1 LENVKNK
8 NAFTIL
14 EMLIVIIVVTI
25 ISSTMLININQFNQK
40 HSLNQIAKQFGANF
54 NMLQSQSITRTCN
67 SHIEVNESEYR
78 MFICDEHYK
87 TESLPKNITA
97 KTRFTSNISINKNG
111 NLRFGSGR
119 VIFASRD
126 FEKQIIFSIGEGR
139 YRIE

>member
-1 LENVKNK
+1 LESVKNK

-25 ISSTMLININQFNQK
+25 ITSTMLVNINQFNQK

-54 NMLQSQSITRTCN
+54 NMMQSQSIMRTCN
-67 SHIEVNESEYR
+67 SHIEVYQTEYKII
-78 MFICDEHYK
+78 ICDEHYK
-87 TESLPKNITA
+87 TETLPSNITA
-97 KTRFTSNISINKNG
+97 KTKFTSNISVNKNG
-111 NLRFGSGR
+111 NLRFGAGR
-119 VIFASRD
+119 VIFTSQD